1 MQKHSKRIWIAASG
15 LAVLA
20 LVAVAA
26 FAFVPTAAAAPGPAS
41 GSTLF
46 HGRGPGG
53 FGMQLGAAGDQTYLA
68 DALGITTD
76 ELAEAQDAARLAVID
91 QALADGLITEAQA
104 EQMRAGN
111 GMFGRGFGFGLGF
124 FGAGIDH
131 DAYLADA
138 LGITVAELDAA
149 RLEAHEA
156 AMADAVAEGTITQE
170 QADLMT
176 AHMLVKDAIDFQAL
190 RAGVLG
196 LTVDEF
202 EAAIA
207 NGTTLAELLDQAGLT
222 AADYQTAVSD
232 AYQAALADLVADG
245 VITQE
250 QADQLALNGFG
261 NCGAGMGGGFG
272 RGMGRGFGMGAGPTG
287 NGMGGGFGNGMGGG
301 FGNGMGNGA
310 GFGAGFGNGAG
321 LRA

>member
-1 MQKHSKRIWIAASG
+1 
-15 LAVLA
+15 
-20 LVAVAA
+20 
-26 FAFVPTAAAAPGPAS
+26 VPTAAAAPGPAI

-53 FGMQLGAAGDQTYLA
+53 FGMRLGAAGDQTYLA

-76 ELAEAQDAARLAVID
+76 ELAEAQEEARLALID

-104 EQMRAGN
+104 ELLREGD

-124 FGAGIDH
+124 FGVQFDH

-138 LGITVAELDAA
+138 LGITVAELDDA
-149 RLEAHEA
+149 RLAAHEA

-176 AHMLVKDAIDFQAL
+176 AHMLVKDAIDVQAL

-196 LTVDEF
+196 LTADEF

-222 AADYQTAVSD
+222 AADYQTALSD
-232 AYQAALADLVADG
+232 AYQGALAELVADG

-250 QADQLALNGFG
+250 QADQLTLNGFG
-261 NCGAGMGGGFG
+261 NCGFGMGGGFG
-272 RGMGRGFGMGAGPTG
+272 RGMGRGFGMGFGPVG
-287 NGMGGGFGNGMGGG
+287 NGMGSGFGNGL
-301 FGNGMGNGA
+301 GNGT